1 MKKLTDLRKKF
12 LFALLLIL
20 IAACV
25 AEGKS
30 SKADNIANLFIRVNP
45 SLSAKTAQN
54 YASIIIQ
61 ACEKFSQDPYVIAAL
76 VVHESTVNHKA
87 VSKGGDYGLMQIRWK
102 IHSKAI
108 KQRFPKVKKAKDLFD
123 ARTNIFYGTEIFS
136 DGMKKSGG
144 NLNKGILLYSSG
156 NKKLVNKVTATMNEL
171 NNHGKSAK
179 KKVTPKKK
187 K

>member
-1 MKKLTDLRKKF
+1 MKKSVELRKILLA
-12 LFALLLIL
+12 LFLIL

-25 AEGKS
+25 AEAKT
-30 SKADNIANLFIRVNP
+30 SKADNIANLFKRVNP
-45 SLSAKTAQN
+45 SLGAKTAQN

-61 ACEKFSQDPYVIAAL
+61 ACEKFNQDPYAIAAL

-108 KQRFPKVKKAKDLFD
+108 KKRFPKVKKANDLFD
-123 ARTNIFYGTEIFS
+123 ARTNIFFGTEIFS
-136 DGMKKSGG
+136 DCMKKSGG
-144 NLNKGILLYSSG
+144 NLHKGILYYSAG
-156 NKKLVNKVTATMNEL
+156 NKKLVNKVTTTMNGL
-171 NNHGKSAK
+171 NNSGKS
-179 KKVTPKKK
+179 TKKK